1 LNPLLTS
8 ERKERRRILG
18 EIEKNPKSKM
28 DAVREIFWKKG
39 FRQEDLEKVTKKIT
53 SDKDVWLDTLLVE
66 DGIQVEEKSPV
77 Q

>member
-1 LNPLLTS
+1 
-8 ERKERRRILG
+8 
-18 EIEKNPKSKM
+18 M